1 MKSFANLDKSLEGPT
16 QKKKKKDSGEQTWES
31 IQGGEKSVLG

>member
-16 QKKKKKDSGEQTWES
+16 QKKKKDSGEQTWES